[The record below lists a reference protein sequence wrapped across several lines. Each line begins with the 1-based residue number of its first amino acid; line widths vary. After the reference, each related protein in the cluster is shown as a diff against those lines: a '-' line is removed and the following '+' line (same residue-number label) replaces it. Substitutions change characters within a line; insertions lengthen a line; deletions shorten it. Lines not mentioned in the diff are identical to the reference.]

1 MDKTKNRNDFVDI
14 MRGIAML
21 MVVLGHTM
29 TGCTEDSEKS
39 FLFNVIW
46 SLQMPLF
53 ILISGYVTRYSRGVT
68 DGKSLWKYIKRRTVA
83 YLLPWCVWTL
93 VVRGLLLG
101 QSDFLDIKYLLWHM
115 DNGYWFLFTIWTI
128 SIFFGIAEFV
138 SRQLIPD
145 EQTLKRIALLTAVYI
160 AGMAVLTGIGVV
172 MGLSFLCIKLT
183 LYYMPFYWLGF
194 FYGKVRDH
202 IFEYL
207 KGAAAA
213 DITVAVSLFIWLL
226 ILTHINLYEI
236 SDRGSGIVVKA
247 FASVVGCVAVIGL
260 CKSLYVKIPNW
271 GGYSLA
277 VGRCTQ
283 SGDIF
288 GAVSGVESSANA
300 LGAEFREC
308 SRNQSDADQ
317 LCDNH
322 DDIGTH
328 DCAVQSES
336 HIAKGAV
343 WQMTLFRRIAGMLDW
358 AGLNSLEI
366 YLIHG
371 FVLNILKLKS
381 VPHFNT
387 ISGICLVG
395 GNYFI
400 TIMILI
406 LMTALLNQS
415 FSLRFVLFGKRDKIK
430 RLKTKGDFNG

>member
-236 SDRGSGIVVKA
+236 SDRGSGIVVRA

-260 CKSLYVKIPNW
+260 CKSLYVKIHSW
-271 GGYSLA
+271 GGTPLRLA
-277 VGRCTQ
+277 
-283 SGDIF
+283 
-288 GAVSGVESSANA
+288 GV
-300 LGAEFREC
+300 
-308 SRNQSDADQ
+308 
-317 LCDNH
+317 H
-322 DDIGTH
+322 
-328 DCAVQSES
+328 
-336 HIAKGAV
+336 
-343 WQMTLFRRIAGMLDW
+343 
-358 AGLNSLEI
+358 SLEI
-366 YLIHG
+366 YLG
-371 FVLNILKLKS
+371 QYPVLSLLQMRLAPSFASVQGISLTLTNYVITMTILA
-381 VPHFNT
+381 
-387 ISGICLVG
+387 
-395 GNYFI
+395 
-400 TIMILI
+400 
-406 LMTALLNQS
+406 LMTALFNQNRT
-415 FSLRFVLFGKRDKIK
+415 LRRVLFGK
-430 RLKTKGDFNG
+430 